1 MSDDAAPAPPSEK
14 RRPALSPSRASD
26 FKQCPLLYRFRAIDR
41 LPEPPSTAQVRGSV
55 VHAALEQ
62 LYALP
67 APDRVPETAM
77 SLVEPAWDRVV
88 AAQPDLADDIEP
100 AVRAELLEEARAL
113 LSGYYRLE
121 DPTRFDPESC
131 EQRVEVELADGTL
144 LRGFVD
150 RIDVAPTG
158 EVRVVDYKTGK
169 APSEARALA
178 EFKAMFQMKFYA
190 VALLRSR
197 GVLPARLRLLYLA
210 DGQVLDYS
218 PDLDELERFEKT
230 LIAIWRAIQSAGAT
244 GDFRPHPSRL
254 CDWCAHHAHCPVFGG
269 TPPPYPGW
277 PEPRPRA
284 RRRGALLLG
293 ACCVIECHYRRLG
306 ADGEFQVFESTDYT
320 RSNWDPEIQHGSPPL
335 ALMTKLIEELEA
347 GRLPVAHRQGV
358 DGHPRRDSR
367 CAGAGSGL
375 GGTPGRRISLLAAE
389 MIAARPGGP
398 DRAVAR
404 ATAWLLATSD
414 TADVATDRYPPSS
427 KATRIR
433 CRTAGRARR
442 VTWRRSAG
450 AGRPPTRAP
459 RWSG

>member
-1 MSDDAAPAPPSEK
+1 MSEQPAAPV

-41 LPEPPSTAQVRGSV
+41 LPEPPSTAQLRGSV

-67 APDRVPETAM
+67 AAERGMDTAITLVDAAWERVVSGQPELAAE
-77 SLVEPAWDRVV
+77 VEPELRS
-88 AAQPDLADDIEP
+88 
-100 AVRAELLEEARAL
+100 ELLDEARAL

-131 EQRVEVELADGTL
+131 EQRVEVELEDGTL

-158 EVRVVDYKTGK
+158 ELRVVDYKTGK
-169 APSEARALA
+169 APPEARALA

-218 PDLDELERFEKT
+218 PDLDELLRFEKT

-244 GDFRPHPSRL
+244 GDFRPRPSQL

-277 PEPRPRA
+277 PEVPD
-284 RRRGALLLG
+284 
-293 ACCVIECHYRRLG
+293 E
-306 ADGEFQVFESTDYT
+306 
-320 RSNWDPEIQHGSPPL
+320 
-335 ALMTKLIEELEA
+335 
-347 GRLPVAHRQGV
+347 
-358 DGHPRRDSR
+358 
-367 CAGAGSGL
+367 
-375 GGTPGRRISLLAAE
+375 
-389 MIAARPGGP
+389 GP
-398 DRAVAR
+398 DSEDDAV
-404 ATAWLLATSD
+404 LHTSEP
-414 TADVATDRYPPSS
+414 AA
-427 KATRIR
+427 
-433 CRTAGRARR
+433 
-442 VTWRRSAG
+442 
-450 AGRPPTRAP
+450 
-459 RWSG
+459 